1 VSQSSANFANQIF
14 AMNNDTFKTKDLD
27 AFAKGIGNVNST
39 VLHSAK
45 LMQEGKLSTDDFKK
59 VVAGTVPKLDDF
71 AMNLKNIALNMGAM
85 LAVMIAIKAVT
96 YIVDEL
102 YVSFEE
108 QKEIVEDLTNS
119 IDELQSEYDTLK
131 ADGSGSNAEL
141 NYLKKQIDYKKDLL
155 EIEKERLALKDIE
168 ENMPDLSS
176 DTGTSGGHVNATWT
190 PDDIAESD
198 IQEDLRQLEAIHN
211 RMEDM
216 RKNGTNNA
224 SNYVYQNQ
232 LAEEARYMQSLS
244 DNIGYLKEDY
254 AEIAEAKAKLEEY
267 ISDGILKG
275 YNAEKAKEQI
285 IEYQKEL
292 NRLDPIILNA
302 EIELGTANFED
313 KYNAYLDK
321 IKKANSMENL
331 GVSEDKY
338 RDVGYGGTLIKSSE
352 LDSLIDKNKELNT
365 TFQSGEITASEY
377 FNSLSKMFEKGG
389 KIADAYDKLDFDRVA
404 NESGKWVL
412 NSTDYLEETV
422 SQLVSQITDATYE
435 VTNAFARGDISVK
448 EYYDS
453 LQESAD
459 AQLKALKTTNKLTIG
474 TDDLAYA
481 TEDSSEQT
489 KQAVEHYNELHNQL
503 EEMDIMEQLVDVN
516 TKYAD
521 TLDDIG
527 TATEDMLNDASI
539 QNYVSEASNA
549 VASYMQQM
557 HSYYETTGQ
566 DFQTL
571 VNYFNEVAGS
581 SFTAQELLSK
591 NSADIISDYFGDTMS
606 GVTDLATAIA
616 TMTGDVIADGASKI
630 GDVLTA
636 LGDTISNFDY
646 TLNISTEG
654 FDIPWSDIITLK
666 GISLPPIN
674 AAINFDGSGE
684 SVGALGDA
692 IKGVGDWVKTDAT
705 QLALK
710 NIIGNFDSWKPKN
723 NGSDSTSPYTS
734 LDSPTD
740 KDSSGGSGSSKD
752 PHVAEID
759 KYKELTDA
767 VEDYDRQLE
776 RLENAYDHTDN
787 VKERIGLKQAEIQIY
802 QRQKDAIDALNKA
815 RDVEISQNV
824 ELLRKQG
831 FKITYD
837 PNTEQLIIHNRE
849 HINDLSQDIIET
861 YEDLIETTD
870 ELNDAN
876 KDSADQWD
884 ELTYAIVDAGK
895 ELTELRIEQYEK
907 YITEQEHLLKLL
919 ANRDD
924 ALKQDLP
931 IYDDMMDATL
941 KMWQELVDDGY
952 EKNKEQIQELE
963 EAWMDFYDSR
973 IEREKELL
981 EKQLDDNDDAL
992 DAIIK
997 VIEDEIEAIDD
1008 QIDSLKE
1015 ANDERKKALELQKA
1029 QAELDK
1035 QRNQKTRL
1043 VLRKGKGWVW
1053 ESDEDA
1059 VKEAEE
1065 NVSDLKYEQQVDK
1078 LEKEKEKL
1086 EDLKELW
1093 EEIPD
1098 IKQNEWN
1105 EQLMIDKLGAD
1116 AEEDILSGRIDV
1128 MEDFRDD
1135 YTDIQQQIK
1144 DKTDELEQH
1153 TSDAYTKIVKEFE
1166 RLAKLAGID
1175 FNLDD
1180 GEKIT
1185 TTQSSWYVNKNG
1197 KAPSQAQVGDIVYT
1211 KGGTYRITAKDENGK
1226 FTSEKINDKS
1236 TDIAEN
1242 QWGKKISERVIA
1254 SGEDVVDS
1262 VKDIIRTNED
1272 LVDAERRN
1280 ILTSE
1285 NLSKYIVDGNT
1296 ITEFNSDVID
1306 DNTDET
1312 EDLSDDTEENS
1323 EVTEDNTSEL
1333 KILNNNLE
1341 NLEKLSLEELP
1352 EDPFEML
1359 DWGSMTTDEKNWI
1372 NQMRDAY
1379 MIALEQGNE
1388 VFANQILGMLSDFQ
1402 AGYGDEYIQIG
1413 KDAYNAATNPFG
1425 YEGKTST
1432 GGGGGSGT
1440 EDRIADLKW
1449 LKSKVDEDPS
1459 KWSDKFK
1466 DTLERAIAIEE
1477 YGSGTDSYKY
1487 NNGYMTTTITS
1498 ATNEAENYMTAEE
1511 IKMKYDY
1518 EHGNTNN
1525 GYDPEKMAE
1534 TVADR
1539 IAEAIEDGADSIW
1552 GGFLP
1557 KDFDYA
1563 TEVIKDNE
1571 ESLKDYIKSTT
1582 SGSSSGNK
1590 TSSQKAMDD
1599 NKVSQSDRDK
1609 IADAQKKYNEA
1620 KAKGDTQG
1628 MADAHKEAESI
1639 RNSYGYSGGVDGSE
1653 NIRTTSANTKSVSEN
1668 TKATTYNAD
1677 STNDNTDSMDANSDS
1692 VDKNTKSNESLGEK
1706 LDKGLTVNVTGTGSG
1721 SGSSGSKGGSG
1732 GGSYGSNS
1740 LPSEGR
1746 VKWTKTDNGDG
1757 TTTHTAIGSDGS
1769 TKVSYTTKNKKA
1781 KGGLN
1786 LKGDIYNVNEK
1797 GDEIVLDKPEEGNW
1811 IRINTGGTVI
1821 PHEAAEN
1828 MWEFGANPKMFLS
1841 DLLGYDAMKMNQQMV
1856 YMGGT
1861 GESKTIIENHYHDM
1875 HFHDVKDMDGVKQ
1888 ILAGL
1893 PAHAEQHCTSR
1904 TRSVRTV

>member
-1 VSQSSANFANQIF
+1 MSQSSANFANQIF

-59 VVAGTVPKLDDF
+59 VVAGTVPKLDNF

-254 AEIAEAKAKLEEY
+254 AEIAEAKARLEEY
-267 ISDGILKG
+267 ISDGTLKG

-435 VTNAFARGDISVK
+435 LTNAFARGDISVK

-481 TEDSSEQT
+481 TEDSSEQA

-606 GVTDLATAIA
+606 GVTNLATAIA

-654 FDIPWSDIITLK
+654 FDIPWSDIISIK
-666 GISLPPIN
+666 GISLPPIS

-710 NIIGNFDSWKPKN
+710 NIIGNFNSWKPKN
-723 NGSDSTSPYTS
+723 SGTSPTNPTVPPS
-734 LDSPTD
+734 GNPKSP
-740 KDSSGGSGSSKD
+740 SGSGGGSGSSKD
-752 PHVAEID
+752 PHVVEID

-767 VEDYDRQLE
+767 VENYE
-776 RLENAYDHTDN
+776 RELDNLANVQDHTDDID
-787 VKERIGLKQAEIQIY
+787 ERIGLKQVEIKLY
-802 QRQKDAIDALNKA
+802 QRQKDALDALNKA
-815 RDVEISQNV
+815 RDKEIAQNV

-831 FKITYD
+831 FNVDYD
-837 PNTEQLIIHNRE
+837 PTSDNLLIHNRE
-849 HINDLSQDIIET
+849 HINDLNQDIIET
-861 YEDLIETTD
+861 YEDLIEQTD
-870 ELNDAN
+870 DLNDAN
-876 KDSADQWD
+876 KDAKDQWN
-884 ELTYAIVDAGK
+884 ELTYAIIDAGR
-895 ELTELRIEQYEK
+895 ELKDLHFEKYEQ
-907 YITEQEHLLKLL
+907 YITEQEHLIKLMS
-919 ANRDD
+919 NRDD
-924 ALKQDLP
+924 ALKSDLP
-931 IYDDMMDATL
+931 IYDSMMNATL
-941 KMWQELVDDGY
+941 KMWQDLVDDGY
-952 EKNKEQIQELE
+952 EKNKDKIQELE
-963 EAWMDFYDSR
+963 EAWMDYYDSR

-981 EKQLDDNDDAL
+981 EQELDDNDDAL

-997 VIEDEIEAIDD
+997 VIDDEIEAIDD
-1008 QIDSLKE
+1008 KIDALKKVNE
-1015 ANDERKKALELQKA
+1015 EHKTALELQKA

-1035 QRNQKTRL
+1035 QRNQKTRQ
-1043 VLRKGKGWVW
+1043 VLRRGKGWVW

-1065 NVSDLKYEQQVDK
+1065 NLSDLKYDQQVEK
-1078 LEKEKEKL
+1078 LEKEKEDL

-1116 AEEDILSGRIDV
+1116 AEEDILSGRKKTY
-1128 MEDFRDD
+1128 EDFKDD
-1135 YTDIQQQIK
+1135 YIDIQQQIK
-1144 DKTDELEQH
+1144 DKTDELEEH
-1153 TSDAYTKIVKEFE
+1153 TSEAYTKIVKEFE
-1166 RLAKLAGID
+1166 RLAKLAGMD

-1180 GEKIT
+1180 EKSESK
-1185 TTQSSWYVNKNG
+1185 TQSSWYVNKDG
-1197 KAPSQAQVGDIVYT
+1197 KAPSQAKVGDIIYT
-1211 KGGTYRITAKDENGK
+1211 KGGTYRITSKDENGK
-1226 FTSEKINDKS
+1226 FKSEKINDKS
-1236 TDIAEN
+1236 TNIAEN
-1242 QWGKKISERVIA
+1242 QWGKKISERVIE

-1262 VKDIIRTNED
+1262 VKDIVRTNED
-1272 LVDAERRN
+1272 LVDTEKKN

-1285 NLSKYIVDGNT
+1285 NMSKYIEDGNT
-1296 ITEFNSDVID
+1296 VIAYNSDVLD

-1323 EVTEDNTSEL
+1323 EVTEDNTTEL
-1333 KILNNNLE
+1333 RTLNNNLE
-1341 NLEKLSLEELP
+1341 NLEKISLEELP
-1352 EDPFEML
+1352 EDPFANIDFDSL
-1359 DWGSMTTDEKNWI
+1359 NDDEYDYIK
-1372 NQMRDAY
+1372 QLQKSY
-1379 MIALEQGNE
+1379 ETALEQGNE
-1388 VFANQILGMLSDFQ
+1388 VFANNILSFLADFNN
-1402 AGYGDEYIQIG
+1402 GYGGEYIQIG
-1413 KDAYNAATNPFG
+1413 KDAYNMATAEYG
-1425 YEGKTST
+1425 GVLKTSSSKT
-1432 GGGGGSGT
+1432 RTSDLENALERAKASNAT
-1440 EDRIADLKW
+1440 QDYIDR
-1449 LKSKVDEDPS
+1449 
-1459 KWSDKFK
+1459 
-1466 DTLERAIAIEE
+1466 LERAIAIEK
-1477 YGSGTDSYKY
+1477 YGSGTDVYTSS
-1487 NNGYMTTTITS
+1487 NGYMQNSIIS
-1498 ATNEAENYMTAEE
+1498 SKDEKEMYMTADE
-1511 IKMKYDY
+1511 IKQKYDY
-1518 EHGNTNN
+1518 EHGDTDN
-1525 GYDPEKMAE
+1525 GYDPEKMAQ
-1534 TVADR
+1534 TIADR
-1539 IAEAIEDGADSIW
+1539 IVEAQDDRNSVWGSIITN
-1552 GGFLP
+1552 
-1557 KDFDYA
+1557 D
-1563 TEVIKDNE
+1563 I
-1571 ESLKDYIKSTT
+1571 
-1582 SGSSSGNK
+1582 SGNVVG
-1590 TSSQKAMDD
+1590 SVVEDD
-1599 NKVSQSDRDK
+1599 NISLGKTNGGKKTTTTVSLTKSDSDAIK
-1609 IADAQKKYNEA
+1609 DAQKAYNEA
-1620 KAKGDTQG
+1620 KAKGDKQG
-1628 MADAHKEAESI
+1628 MADAHAQAESI
-1639 RNSYGYSGGVDGSE
+1639 RNKAGYSGGDDGSKV
-1653 NIRTTSANTKSVSEN
+1653 IVTSNEKLSKYMSDNSDSVSDN
-1668 TKATTYNAD
+1668 SD
-1677 STNDNTDSMDANSDS
+1677 STNDNTDSTDS
-1692 VDKNTKSNESLGEK
+1692 NTASLDKNTESNNKLAEK
-1706 LDKGLTVNVTGTGSG
+1706 GITVNVNGLSDSGGSG
-1721 SGSSGSKGGSG
+1721 GSSGSSGGKKS
-1732 GGSYGSNS
+1732 GSNS
-1740 LPSEGR
+1740 GGDDGWGKGETVRTHTTASG
-1746 VKWTKTDNGDG
+1746 KGTWTTTKYTNSKTGKTKTVTSYSKND
-1757 TTTHTAIGSDGS
+1757 SD
-1769 TKVSYTTKNKKA
+1769 NKKA

-1786 LKGDIYNVNEK
+1786 LPEDYYITHEN
-1797 GDEIVLDKPEEGNW
+1797 GDEIVLDKPDEGNW

-1821 PHEAAEN
+1821 PHKAAEN

-1841 DLLGYDAMKMNQQMV
+1841 DVLGYDAMKMNSQMV
-1856 YMGGT
+1856 YMAGT
-1861 GESKTIIENHYHDM
+1861 GESKTIIENHFHDM
-1875 HFHDVKDMDGVKQ
+1875 HIHDVKDANVFVDQ
-1888 ILAGL
+1888 LSSL
-1893 PAHAEQHCTSR
+1893 PAYAEQHCTSR
-1904 TRSVRTV
+1904 TRNVRTM